1 MALDV
6 VRVFLFPLPTPNTIQ
21 LNQVAKVVGW
31 GPINSR
37 GKTAKRSRQ
46 LQAKQL

>member
-6 VRVFLFPLPTPNTIQ
+6 VRVFLFLPTPNTIQ